1 VGDRRARTVRGRRS
15 RGGLRLRPPGLRV
28 GDADVATR
36 ASFTAAVTAA
46 LDAAPGSALLDL
58 SRLSF
63 LSAGCARDLLRLAE
77 AHAPGRVIVRC
88 ATAHARTLRQL
99 GAARVPGLI
108 LTEADGPR

>member
-1 VGDRRARTVRGRRS
+1 VHDLGFGTGPMMRWETGAHE
-15 RGGLRLRPPGLRV
+15 L
-28 GDADVATR
+28 
-36 ASFTAAVTAA
+36 FTAAVTAA
-46 LDAAPGSALLDL
+46 LDAAAPGSALLDL